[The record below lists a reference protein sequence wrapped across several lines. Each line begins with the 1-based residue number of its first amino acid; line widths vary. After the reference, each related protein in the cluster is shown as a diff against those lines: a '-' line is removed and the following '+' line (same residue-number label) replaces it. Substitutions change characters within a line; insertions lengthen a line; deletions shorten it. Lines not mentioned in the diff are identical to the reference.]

1 MNLERTLRCRRFGA
15 VARRDNKHG
24 LLRQS
29 RKSFAGV
36 EVANSTVRLFLVMSY
51 LSFASSAFAENL
63 DRESE
68 AVTRESSDQWVW
80 NILYSGPRVVDFP
93 ARLRTAA
100 DALPAVGEG
109 LAGVLMAEARTQQ
122 ERSGAFPLL
131 GFSVSSA
138 DTFGREF
145 KRQSTTFE
153 SLVPRRRTDAVGSVN
168 QLLLDWGATS
178 ARIRSG
184 RANADSARARY
195 ELARVDGILALGVAW
210 HEAIAA
216 AASVELTR
224 GHAARLRQLV
234 ELVGSRADAGVESLA
249 DRARAEASASLADS
263 RLRDAERRTSAAHA
277 RLVELWGAL
286 PLPPAR
292 ALPPPDVGTVVE
304 PPAVRAARSDTQA
317 LTAAARAAKSD
328 RLPRLEARV
337 TGSVFDIVGAGRP
350 DFDLRAT
357 LSLTTRFSIGGA
369 ESARVAELSAQTRQA
384 ELAAIR
390 LGAENARELA
400 EAEADLAAR
409 KASLPAQRRAA
420 IAAFQALRLFGLRF
434 GAARGTLFDL
444 LVAEREALDAGL
456 ALADAEIG
464 LDAARW
470 LILARR
476 GTLLDVIDGPS
487 TERPQ

>member
-1 MNLERTLRCRRFGA
+1 MHEWNFG
-15 VARRDNKHG
+15 
-24 LLRQS
+24 
-29 RKSFAGV
+29 
-36 EVANSTVRLFLVMSY
+36 VANKVRFLLLCMSFS
-51 LSFASSAFAENL
+51 SFASGVFASTL

-68 AVTRESSDQWVW
+68 IVAQESSDQAVW
-80 NILYSGPRVVDFP
+80 NSLYSGPRVVDFQ

-100 DALPAVGEG
+100 DALPIVREG
-109 LAGVLMAEARTQQ
+109 LAGVSMADARTQQ

-138 DTFGREF
+138 DTLGREF
-145 KRQSTTFE
+145 RRQSTTFE
-153 SLVPRRRTDAVGSVN
+153 SLVPRRRTDAIGSVN

-184 RANADSARARY
+184 KANADSARARY
-195 ELARVDGILALGVAW
+195 ELARVDGILALGVVW

-216 AASVELTR
+216 AASLELTR
-224 GHAARLRQLV
+224 GHAARLRKLVQLV
-234 ELVGSRADAGVESLA
+234 GRRTDAGVESLA
-249 DRARAEASASLADS
+249 DQARAEASASLAEG
-263 RLRDAERRTSAAHA
+263 RLTDAEQRTASAQA

-286 PLPPAR
+286 PSPPAR

-304 PPAVRAARSDTQA
+304 LPEVRAARADTQA
-317 LTAAARAAKSD
+317 LTAAARAARSD

-337 TGSVFDIVGAGRP
+337 TGSVFDIIGAGRP
-350 DFDLRAT
+350 DYDLRAT

-369 ESARVAELSAQTRQA
+369 EAARVTELSAQTRKA
-384 ELAAIR
+384 EFAEIR

-409 KASLPAQRRAA
+409 RASLPARRRAA
-420 IAAFQALRLFGLRF
+420 IAAFQALKLFGLRF
-434 GAARGTLFDL
+434 TAARGTLFDL

-476 GTLLDVIDGPS
+476 GTLLDVIDGPGAG
-487 TERPQ
+487 RPE